1 MDLSEL
7 LPRRPHRGLTD
18 RLFLDNALRQREI
31 ILPAVDRRGVA
42 GDLHRIALAVQRDG
56 DRIRFRGG
64 GGGGGGFLLLFPI
77 DFAHADGT
85 FALQETDSLFAA
97 ACGDEDVFVG
107 DRQLVRIQHGDRGL
121 AALGRIFVV
130 DVQRTAGGRLQLELL
145 GGDPD
150 DFRIRFRRRA
160 AEIAQHHLA
169 VPFGDLLPGAEHHV
183 VERLLEVELTHRRDR
198 GAEAAPGH
206 RLAHGGDDLR
216 IFLHEAVVPQHLG
229 VCGQRAARHREERNQ
244 RVDLRRLRRHEIVL
258 HGPFETLFELDDLL
272 HVDIQI
278 VLRAAQGVPHGQDIR
293 LAGAAGERGDGE
305 VQLIGSAFERRMV
318 GQNAAAGGLVR
329 VEDDPR
335 MVPEQVP
342 RHPDGFVDLVGGGGS
357 RGVLEAD
364 RIVGNAGVENP
375 AQNGFIKLHGMADT
389 PRGQF
394 HHGDG
399 DFVLQARFRNAGP
412 AVEEVVHVVQSV
424 EIADCGDAVL
434 FHQLS
439 VQLDDVARLA
449 VEPDH
454 VDAAGE
460 GLEVGAVSD
469 NAAEIIHHAERIL
482 VAVEISGLK
491 QRAAAGL
498 EMGDSCRG
506 GLFHHGQKIG
516 TEDAGAEYRLESVA
530 EGSQHK
536 VNFFH
541 KFNAP
546 ELFES

>member
-1 MDLSEL
+1 M
-7 LPRRPHRGLTD
+7 
-18 RLFLDNALRQREI
+18 
-31 ILPAVDRRGVA
+31 
-42 GDLHRIALAVQRDG
+42 
-56 DRIRFRGG
+56 
-64 GGGGGGFLLLFPI
+64 
-77 DFAHADGT
+77 
-85 FALQETDSLFAA
+85 
-97 ACGDEDVFVG
+97 
-107 DRQLVRIQHGDRGL
+107 
-121 AALGRIFVV
+121 
-130 DVQRTAGGRLQLELL
+130 
-145 GGDPD
+145 
-150 DFRIRFRRRA
+150 
-160 AEIAQHHLA
+160 
-169 VPFGDLLPGAEHHV
+169 
-183 VERLLEVELTHRRDR
+183 
-198 GAEAAPGH
+198 
-206 RLAHGGDDLR
+206 
-216 IFLHEAVVPQHLG
+216 
-229 VCGQRAARHREERNQ
+229 
-244 RVDLRRLRRHEIVL
+244 
-258 HGPFETLFELDDLL
+258 
-272 HVDIQI
+272 
-278 VLRAAQGVPHGQDIR
+278 PHGQDIR
-293 LAGAAGERGDGE
+293 LAGAAGEGGDGE

-318 GQNAAAGGLVR
+318 GQNAAAGGFVR
-329 VEDDPR
+329 VEDDSR
-335 MVPEQVP
+335 MFSEQLP

-357 RGVLEAD
+357 RGILEAD

-541 KFNAP
+541 KFNTP

>member
-1 MDLSEL
+1 M
-7 LPRRPHRGLTD
+7 
-18 RLFLDNALRQREI
+18 
-31 ILPAVDRRGVA
+31 
-42 GDLHRIALAVQRDG
+42 
-56 DRIRFRGG
+56 
-64 GGGGGGFLLLFPI
+64 
-77 DFAHADGT
+77 
-85 FALQETDSLFAA
+85 
-97 ACGDEDVFVG
+97 
-107 DRQLVRIQHGDRGL
+107 
-121 AALGRIFVV
+121 
-130 DVQRTAGGRLQLELL
+130 
-145 GGDPD
+145 
-150 DFRIRFRRRA
+150 
-160 AEIAQHHLA
+160 
-169 VPFGDLLPGAEHHV
+169 
-183 VERLLEVELTHRRDR
+183 
-198 GAEAAPGH
+198 
-206 RLAHGGDDLR
+206 
-216 IFLHEAVVPQHLG
+216 
-229 VCGQRAARHREERNQ
+229 
-244 RVDLRRLRRHEIVL
+244 
-258 HGPFETLFELDDLL
+258 
-272 HVDIQI
+272 
-278 VLRAAQGVPHGQDIR
+278 PHGQDIR
-293 LAGAAGERGDGE
+293 LAGAAGEGGDGE

-318 GQNAAAGGLVR
+318 GQNAAAGGFVR

-364 RIVGNAGVENP
+364 RIVGDAGVENP
-375 AQNGFIKLHGMADT
+375 AQNGFIELHGMADA

-412 AVEEVVHVVQSV
+412 AVEEVVHVVQGV
-424 EIADCGDAVL
+424 EIADCGDAVF

-439 VQLDDVARLA
+439 MQLDDVARLA

-454 VDAAGE
+454 IDAAGE

-506 GLFHHGQKIG
+506 GLFHHRQKIR

-541 KFNAP
+541 HYTLYFYFLGMNEQGGAAESVRVDPLRSAP
-546 ELFES
+546 GSGIRANRSDCFGQRDREVRLQIQMQMRKRDTVHSRDRMVLRGEWVRSGLETG